1 MEPSFSGRYH
11 LFFFSCFLLY
21 LYANSKRSG
30 SVRTKKGK
38 NKEMPPEY
46 AARYFL
52 VLFSIEQR
60 DQWWM
65 R

>member
-1 MEPSFSGRYH
+1 MVPSFSGRYH
-11 LFFFSCFLLY
+11 LFFFSSFLLY
-21 LYANSKRSG
+21 LYAYSKRSG

-46 AARYFL
+46 AAYFL